1 EFSSVL
7 YARSHRTYLDLYL
20 KGLLGTVKAYLSG
33 KRKAVV
39 RLSYGTD
46 STMFTLSLI
55 RGKDQAYR
63 MERSHSTFR
72 NDRLRQARIGRNWR
86 QHDLAE
92 ELGTT
97 VVTVKRWERGYQQPS
112 PYFRVKLCALFGTSA
127 EQLGLV
133 EEDS

>member
-1 EFSSVL
+1 
-7 YARSHRTYLDLYL
+7 
-20 KGLLGTVKAYLSG
+20 
-33 KRKAVV
+33 

-133 EEDS
+133 EEDSSSPPQKQEGSGWCPMRAILILPDATTCSINWPGHFR